1 MTEITKWPL
10 DFQLPPS
17 DPSPCKSN
25 VKSEKIK
32 LVGYIGLGLAGGPMA
47 ENIPKYGYKLLVTDA
62 DRKKAQ
68 AYAESHENVEL
79 ASDSAD
85 AFREVD
91 CLITM
96 LPNGHVVREVLL
108 GAKGVAPH
116 LKRGTVIVDTSSS
129 DPINTQKLQAE
140 LKERFGVQL
149 VDAPVT
155 QIRMRGINDGEATLM
170 IGGEKEAV
178 DEVLPVLN
186 TMARWTFNM
195 GGPGSGHVCKTFNN
209 YMTAAAI
216 AALNDCLVVGHK
228 MGLDPALITDVM
240 NVGTARNY
248 GTAHSIRAEAL
259 TRTYGSGFGLYLIV
273 KDLGIN
279 LDLATHL
286 GLDNELS
293 QLVHSKF
300 KDALDKCDPAADY
313 TESLRVWEERAGV
326 KLPTYE
332 NLGEAPEWRPF

>member
-1 MTEITKWPL
+1 MSNITKWPV
-10 DFQLPPS
+10 DFELPPCE
-17 DPSPCKSN
+17 PSPCKSN
-25 VKSEKIK
+25 TTSEKIK

-47 ENIPKYGYKLLVTDA
+47 ENIPKHGYKLLVSDA
-62 DRKKAQ
+62 DRARAKA
-68 AYAESHENVEL
+68 YGDSHEGVEV
-79 ASDSAD
+79 AEDAPD
-85 AFREVD
+85 AFKHVD

-96 LPNGHVVREVLL
+96 LPNGHIVRDVLL
-108 GAKGVAPH
+108 GDNGIAPH

-129 DPINTQKLQAE
+129 DPFGTQELHRH
-140 LKERFGVQL
+140 LKETYGLQL

-155 QIRMRGINDGEATLM
+155 QIRMRGIN
-170 IGGEKEAV
+170 

-209 YMTAAAI
+209 YMTGAAI

-248 GTAHSIRAEAL
+248 GTAHSIRAEGL

-279 LDLATHL
+279 KDLANRL
-286 GLDNELS
+286 GLDADLS
-293 QLVHSKF
+293 TLVHAKF
-300 KDALDKCDPAADY
+300 ADALNKCDPHADY

-326 KLPTYE
+326 KLPTYKD
-332 NLGEAPEWRPF
+332 LGEAPEWRPF